1 MIVPYSHVLVLA
13 FVLFLLGLGC
23 LLTRRN
29 LIMTLIGIEIMM
41 NAAAVLFVAASL
53 RWQQLEG
60 QAFVIFII
68 GVAATEVSVGLI
80 LIVAAY
86 LHSRNIDPDSFDIL
100 KW

>member
-1 MIVPYSHVLVLA
+1 MIVPYGQVVILA
-13 FVLFLLGLGC
+13 AILFLLGLVC

-41 NAAAVLFVAASL
+41 NAAAVLFAAASL

-68 GVAATEVSVGLI
+68 GVAATEVSVGLA

-86 LHSRNIDPDSFDIL
+86 LHDRNVDPDSYDIL